1 MKLNRLL
8 SLVSLCSVLG
18 TLQAQT
24 SYEASSLLD
33 TDLCG
38 TARYIGMGGAMSA
51 LGTDMSTMST
61 NPAGTALNRS
71 WDIAFSLGGNWATQH
86 AQSNM
91 GSMRAF
97 SSYASLDNAGI
108 VVTTEVSDDRALR
121 FVNFG
126 FNYRNIKRFGDKM
139 SMETH
144 LGGLSQTGQMA
155 RQVWDNRALPELG
168 IEGITPSYFDAGNPK
183 SFYNENYYSSPWV
196 GWLTLLGADAR
207 LVDATA
213 FNEGGYPYAAESGSY
228 RESLH
233 GGINACDFNI
243 SLNLLDAIYLGVTFT
258 TYDVDRAFESVYS
271 ERLVDAGYTLTNYY
285 RTMGT
290 GYDFKFGAIVRPFSE
305 SSFRVGLSAS
315 TPTVYTLR
323 DWNSAIID
331 SEFTQRDANGAA
343 VETVFHGINTWDEVA
358 YGRDYV
364 TDYTM
369 MSPAKFNVSL
379 GGTVARSLALG
390 AEYEYMDYSKIRLYE
405 SDGTENV
412 AMNEHTSDIFTGR
425 HTLRLGV
432 EKVFGSFYTRAGY
445 NYQTGG
451 YKRDAWKMIP
461 VNSVQTNTAYTNLRS
476 TNSYTCG
483 IGYRGDVYYIDAA
496 MLYSVQSADFYAF
509 DDLELKA
516 TSLSRNLIKGTVT
529 IGMRF

>member
-8 SLVSLCSVLG
+8 SLVSLCSILG

-33 TDLCG
+33 TDLSG
-38 TARYIGMGGAMSA
+38 TARYVGMGGAMSA

-61 NPAGTALNRS
+61 NPAGTALNRR

-86 AQSNM
+86 SQTNV

-97 SSYASLDNAGI
+97 SSYASLGNAGV
-108 VVTTEVSDDRALR
+108 VVTTEVSDERPLR

-126 FNYRNIKRFGDKM
+126 FNYRNVKRFGDKM
-139 SMETH
+139 SMEAH

-155 RQVWDNRALPELG
+155 RQVWDNRALPDIG
-168 IEGITPSYFDAGNPK
+168 IEGITPSHFDAGNSE
-183 SFYNENYYSSPWV
+183 SFYEKNYYASPWV
-196 GWLTLLGADAR
+196 GWLTLLGTDAR
-207 LVDATA
+207 LVNAA
-213 FNEGGYPYAAESGSY
+213 ALNEGGYPYAESGNY

-233 GGINACDFNI
+233 GGVNACDFNL
-243 SLNLLDAIYLGVTFT
+243 SVNLLDAVYLGVTFT
-258 TYDVDRAFESVYS
+258 TYDVDRALESVYS
-271 ERLVDAGYTLTNYY
+271 ERLVDASYTLTNYY

-323 DWNSAIID
+323 DWNSAIIE
-331 SEFTQRDANGAA
+331 SEFTLRDASETA
-343 VETVFHGINTWDEVA
+343 VETVLHGINTWDEAA

-379 GGTVARSLALG
+379 GGTIARSWALG
-390 AEYEYMDYSKIRLYE
+390 AEYEYTDYSKIRLYE
-405 SDGTENV
+405 VDGMENI
-412 AMNEHTSDIFTGR
+412 AMNEHTRDIFTGH

-432 EKVFGSFYTRAGY
+432 EKVFGRFYTRAGY
-445 NYQTGG
+445 NYLTGG

-476 TNSYTCG
+476 TSNYTCG

-496 MLYSVQSADFYAF
+496 MLYGVQLADFYPF
-509 DDLELKA
+509 DDSELKA
-516 TSLSRNLIKGTVT
+516 TTLSRNLIKGAVT